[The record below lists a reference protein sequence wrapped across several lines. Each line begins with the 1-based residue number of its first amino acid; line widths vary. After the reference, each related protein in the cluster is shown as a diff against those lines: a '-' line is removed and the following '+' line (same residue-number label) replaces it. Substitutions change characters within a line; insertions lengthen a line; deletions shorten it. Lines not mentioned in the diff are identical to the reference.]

1 MEEYED
7 LEGDACDACDAPDAT
22 ATTREYEQEALSQT
36 GQVACQSGMEGQ
48 RNQLVSLGVLKAT
61 SGNAA
66 KRLRTRQETR
76 TTAKW
81 SKTAE
86 ATIKQI
92 ATQERQVEKEK
103 MKAWKQMVMEE
114 VAQE

>member
-7 LEGDACDACDAPDAT
+7 MEGDAFDASDACDAPDAT

-36 GQVACQSGMEGQ
+36 GQIACQSGIEEQ

-66 KRLRTRQETR
+66 KQLRMRQETR
-76 TTAKW
+76 TTAR
-81 SKTAE
+81 SNKTA
-86 ATIKQI
+86 
-92 ATQERQVEKEK
+92 
-103 MKAWKQMVMEE
+103 
-114 VAQE
+114 